1 VAELPDEE
9 YYANQNVFGVYI
21 STAYVPVHQCDQP
34 IGFSFFREV
43 RTKHMSNTTLYMHT
57 ELVCNSMR
65 HENIESSSGL
75 DLIKAME
82 ANVIKTK
89 SSGVDMRST
98 RAINTIQFSLD
109 ASNEDLAQLYAE
121 KLNYAQIFDGKGKPF
136 RKPQP
141 GCTDVLIP
149 MIKRV
154 IIGDPSFTEKKEYK
168 ISERMDLNDLIMCMY
183 IVH

>member
-1 VAELPDEE
+1 MANLPDEE
-9 YYANQNVFGVYI
+9 HYANQNVFGVYI
-21 STAYVPVHQCDQP
+21 STAYVPDHQCDQP

-65 HENIESSSGL
+65 HEKIDSGSGL
-75 DLIKAME
+75 ELIRAME
-82 ANVIKTK
+82 ANAIASR
-89 SSGVDMRST
+89 SSGVDMGNSRK
-98 RAINTIQFSLD
+98 IDTIQFSLD
-109 ASNEDLAQLYAE
+109 AGNETLAQLYAE
-121 KLNYAQIFDGKGKPF
+121 KLNYTQFFDGKGKPF

-154 IIGDPSFTEKKEYK
+154 IIGDPSFAEKKKYK